1 MNNYGKCFIN
11 WRNDSGI
18 LWNEYVEHLF
28 VEQLANGD
36 LSSSAFLKYLTQDY
50 LFLLNFSRAW
60 ALGVTKSETIDEMR
74 PCAATVHSLVN
85 EEIQLHIALCADAG
99 ILESDLKSANEET
112 ANLSYTLYVLDAG
125 HSGDLLDLLA
135 ALAPCV
141 LGYGEIGLR
150 LQSNHHSSRYEN
162 WIQTYGGKDY
172 QEVCVQ
178 VGQLIDNAVAR
189 RLGNDPVLCP
199 RWIKLT
205 ERFCQATRLEIG
217 FWEMGLSI

>member
-1 MNNYGKCFIN
+1 M
-11 WRNDSGI
+11 
-18 LWNEYVEHLF
+18 
-28 VEQLANGD
+28 
-36 LSSSAFLKYLTQDY
+36 
-50 LFLLNFSRAW
+50 
-60 ALGVTKSETIDEMR
+60 TKSETIDEMR
-74 PCAATVHSLVN
+74 TCAATVHSLVN

-99 ILESDLKSANEET
+99 ILESDLKSAKEET
-112 ANLSYTLYVLDAG
+112 ANLAYTRYVLDAG